1 MEPAGGSARRGDG
14 AARTHGDV
22 PHVANK
28 KQKLSAV
35 CQPQWKETQ
44 SCVCCSG
51 PPVSTWRG
59 WDLEGNPHFYCYK
72 CWAKF
77 FENDEAARCSEVR
90 DRLEGPGG
98 GVAALSATLKDLD
111 ISGTGGSSSSSGGS
125 SSPVL
130 RRKTICTRH
139 AATPSLWTI
148 EERSDLDPMTVV
160 PSDVLRNSMEGSR
173 GGGCRSGG
181 AVGVGN

>member
-14 AARTHGDV
+14 AVRPHGDV

-35 CQPQWKETQ
+35 CQPRWEETQ

-72 CWAKF
+72 YWAKF

-125 SSPVL
+125 SSPIL
-130 RRKTICTRH
+130 RKRTIRTSH
-139 AATPSLWTI
+139 AATQSVLTV
-148 EERSDLDPMTVV
+148 EHRSGIDPM
-160 PSDVLRNSMEGSR
+160 PMIPEN
-173 GGGCRSGG
+173 
-181 AVGVGN
+181 A